1 MDFNREAYLNRI
13 GIGDAV
19 SLTETDFEAI
29 HRAQTYNIPFE
40 NFDIHLGY
48 GISLAPREL
57 VNSSL
62 IASAAAIALS

>member
-29 HRAQTYNIPFE
+29 HRAQTYNR
-40 NFDIHLGY
+40 
-48 GISLAPREL
+48 APRKMTRL
-57 VNSSL
+57 
-62 IASAAAIALS
+62 A